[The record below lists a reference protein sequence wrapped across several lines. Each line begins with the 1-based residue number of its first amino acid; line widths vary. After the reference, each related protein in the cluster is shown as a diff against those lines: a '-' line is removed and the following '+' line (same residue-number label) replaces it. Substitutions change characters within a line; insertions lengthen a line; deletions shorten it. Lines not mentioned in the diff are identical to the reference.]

1 MRFVDM
7 ASVHNDTLGENLRQ
21 SKGIVTIAYY
31 VIGSIGILD
40 NLLVI
45 VVILN
50 FRAMRSKNFNVLVL
64 NQSFID
70 MFASVLIIA
79 ETHID
84 PGTYLEGVWGDLAC
98 RFWLN
103 TVPLWSLLMASTMNI
118 LAISLERYFAV
129 VHPLGYRNYSEHA
142 KRRLTNV
149 AMASAWITGF
159 ALNFATT
166 SATSG
171 VREHHCF
178 NTAFFPSEAW
188 KKTAGVA
195 LFFFEFLL
203 PLAICVA
210 CYARIVKTL
219 RQKVAP
225 QTVSFV
231 ASSSH
236 LGASG
241 QGGAG
246 GQGGACGQGGTFNR
260 QAKTRMIRNVH
271 KTFGIIVVCAIICN
285 TGNQCLFL
293 AFNFGYRLDFTGA
306 LYNVTVI
313 GAFANCCV
321 NPFIYAFKYKMFQH
335 GVKRLFCRYSAV
347 SGHSSM
353 HTTNTSCRLNASTS
367 ADALHMKRCPFS
379 EGENM

>member
-1 MRFVDM
+1 M

-31 VIGSIGILD
+31 VIGSIGILG

-50 FRAMRSKNFNVLVL
+50 FRAMRSKNVNVLVL

-84 PGTYLEGVWGDLAC
+84 PGTHLEGVWGDLAC

-103 TVPLWSLLMASTMNI
+103 TVPLWSLLLASTMNI
-118 LAISLERYFAV
+118 LAISLERYVAV
-129 VHPLGYRNYSEHA
+129 VHPLGYRNYSDHA
-142 KRRLTNV
+142 KRRLVTV
-149 AMASAWITGF
+149 AMASAWIAGF
-159 ALNFATT
+159 AFNFATT
-166 SATSG
+166 SSTSG
-171 VREHHCF
+171 VRHQRCF
-178 NTAFFPSEAW
+178 NSAFFPSYAW

-195 LFFFEFLL
+195 AFFFEFLL

-225 QTVSFV
+225 QTVSSV

-236 LGASG
+236 LGAVG
-241 QGGAG
+241 QGGAGVQVGAG
-246 GQGGACGQGGTFNR
+246 GQGGAFNR
-260 QAKTRMIRNVH
+260 QAKAKMIRNVH
-271 KTFGIIVVCAIICN
+271 KTFGIIVMCAIICN
-285 TGNQCLFL
+285 TGNQCIFL

-347 SGHSSM
+347 SGSSNV
-353 HTTNTSCRLNASTS
+353 HTTHSECRPNVNTTHSECRPNVNTGDDTS
-367 ADALHMKRCPFS
+367 HM
-379 EGENM
+379 